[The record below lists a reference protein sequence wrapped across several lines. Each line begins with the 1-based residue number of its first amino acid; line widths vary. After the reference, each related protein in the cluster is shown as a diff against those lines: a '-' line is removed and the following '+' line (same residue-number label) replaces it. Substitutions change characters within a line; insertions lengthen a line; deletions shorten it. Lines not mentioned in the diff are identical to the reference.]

1 MSSLGGTIIAL
12 NMGSLRALIGLMVNK
27 FTVNLTRDSIE
38 DYYKLA
44 FIEII
49 GTLIPLTYM
58 YRMIPSNAEIK
69 KT

>member
-49 GTLIPLTYM
+49 GTFIPLTYM

>member
-27 FTVNLTRDSIE
+27 FTVNLSRDSIE

-49 GTLIPLTYM
+49 GTFIPLTYM